1 MKEPVQKII
10 GIVCLVVGVALLLR
24 GHDIA
29 RSLDS
34 QIKNIF
40 TGSPAHKVIYYYLGG
55 AVLCAVGL
63 TQIFWKRK

>member
-1 MKEPVQKII
+1 MKGPMQKII
-10 GIVCLVVGVALLLR
+10 GIVCLVIGVALLLK

-40 TGSPAHKVIYYYLGG
+40 TGSPAHKVIYYHLVGV
-55 AVLCAVGL
+55 VLCAVGL

>member
-1 MKEPVQKII
+1 MQKII
-10 GIVCLVVGVALLLR
+10 GIICLVVGVALLLK
-24 GHDIA
+24 GHDVA
-29 RSLDS
+29 RSVDS

-40 TGSPAHKVIYYYLGG
+40 TGSPAHNVIYYYLVG

>member
-1 MKEPVQKII
+1 MQKII
-10 GIVCLVVGVALLLR
+10 GVVCLVIGVALLLK

-29 RSLDS
+29 RALDS

-55 AVLCAVGL
+55 AALCAAGL
-63 TQIFWKRK
+63 AQIFWKRK

>member
-1 MKEPVQKII
+1 VQKII
-10 GIVCLVVGVALLLR
+10 GIVCLVVGAALLLR

-29 RSLDS
+29 QSLDS

-55 AVLCAVGL
+55 VVLCAFGL